1 MPTKDSMIQFKYGTQ
16 GNYDKIVTKDLN
28 TVYFTTD
35 KQRLFV
41 GDTEYTRP
49 IQHGTAL
56 PTTFVPPNSF
66 FYHET
71 EKALY
76 FSKDGEAWVACSNFY
91 THPEF
96 TAKTYGP
103 EASKT
108 LAHGEA
114 FIVPQI
120 TVNDEGHVSAGKD
133 ITFTLPT
140 APDITIQGTTPED
153 ATQLAFGDEFTLI
166 ESDKVDTAVDGHKI
180 IETRKKYKL
189 PAAPADIKNTSNT
202 TGTGNAV
209 TAVEFDAATGHVLT
223 VTKGETF
230 ATKASVDAISSNP
243 AMDITSD
250 QITNWDGEVG
260 AKAIAQAAVVANTP
274 ITGGT
279 HTKITYDAKGL
290 VTAGADLAVSDIPNL
305 GAGKI
310 TSGTFDVD
318 RIPDI
323 TLAKVTDA
331 GTAAAKDV
339 ATAAIGTTATD
350 DLVTGKQVQAYVT
363 TAVEGLSGAMHF
375 VGLSTTDPKGDTG
388 ATVAGHT
395 KWVAGDVVLF
405 GNKEFVL
412 KAGTNTA
419 ANWIELGDETRY
431 AVKGEIK
438 NSDIAD
444 DAAIDQSK
452 IAGLTKALD
461 AKATPAD
468 IDTKI
473 AAHVTSHHKAL
484 TIGTETYDGS
494 AAVTV
499 DKATIGL
506 GNVDNTADAN
516 KSVASAAKL
525 TTGRTI
531 AISGAV
537 TGTASE
543 FDGTKN
549 ITIATTSVNGSKVN
563 GAVAEATHATNADSA
578 ASADSATKATQDAE
592 GNVITS
598 TYATKAEVQ
607 AAALVWDTF

>member
-91 THPEF
+91 THPLF
-96 TAKTYGP
+96 TARTLGP
-103 EASKT
+103 ATGKT
-108 LAHGEA
+108 LTFGDT
-114 FIVPQI
+114 FQVPNV
-120 TVNDEGHVSAGKD
+120 TVNTEGHVSAGD
-133 ITFTLPT
+133 TVTFTLPN
-140 APDITIQGTTPED
+140 
-153 ATQLAFGDEFTLI
+153 
-166 ESDKVDTAVDGHKI
+166 
-180 IETRKKYKL
+180 
-189 PAAPADIKNTSNT
+189 APADIKNTSNT
-202 TGTGNAV
+202 IGNGNAV
-209 TAVEFDAATGHVLT
+209 TAVAFDEETGHILT
-223 VTKGETF
+223 VTKGDTF
-230 ATKASVDAISSNP
+230 ATKASVDTIAAKP

-250 QITNWDGEVG
+250 QITNWDAEVG

-305 GAGKI
+305 GADKI
-310 TSGTFDVD
+310 TSGTFDVA

-452 IAGLTKALD
+452 IAGLTTALD

-468 IDTKI
+468 IATKI

-484 TIGTETYDGS
+484 TIGTKTYDGS

-537 TGTASE
+537 TGTATE

-549 ITIATTSVNGSKVN
+549 ITIATTSVDGSKVN
-563 GAVAEATHATNADSA
+563 GAVAEAT
-578 ASADSATKATQDAE
+578 KATQDEDGKNIKA
-592 GNVITS
+592 

-607 AAALVWDTF
+607 AAALVWDSF